1 MFKSC
6 LVLLGGALLLGASA
20 RAQMKSGEAM
30 KNYEQVF
37 GVKNNQHAY
46 PYDITL
52 IDSAPAGN
60 VFAPGEQPAFTFLLK
75 NSGAEPIHEAGQL
88 HVIAFGTR
96 GIPGDIWLPELFKIA
111 DLPDIPIQA
120 DVPAHGTQVIKV
132 APELPATF
140 GAYAFIADLGP
151 QGRRFATSC
160 VRTFAP
166 VPEKIHYPKMSLDDA
181 VGVPVLKALG
191 VQAIR
196 MSVGYTPTD
205 SPHYAEAMK
214 KLDATLD
221 ELAANNI
228 TAMLM
233 FLAGDDAPQ
242 PLGRGRP
249 HHDADGVMLDTKQ
262 DLAWLPKNDPDFQ
275 KFVTAICQKHAWPKG
290 TVTAVELWNE
300 PWDGISIS
308 GWGADEPRFLELYT
322 AMAHGV
328 EDARANGAQVLIVG
342 CDSSTNTLDKLFA
355 DGTDTFLPW
364 LDAVTLHYQG
374 ICVPALYKQWLN
386 RKGPNGRVKIWD
398 TESWVANADD
408 RVATIVAGDRAA
420 GYDRSMGVFSGNIS
434 TENHGNAVLPDGTK
448 KPFDT
453 FTAWSTAAAVGAAQH
468 FIGDR
473 TFHELLF
480 KNGLPWVMEFDG
492 LKDNADDGTVVVVG
506 DFSEAFGADN
516 LLFRGVHGLTAL
528 KHEDDLRK
536 QLAALPADSPQRAD
550 LEKQLATPPLLS
562 DATLTLQNPAD
573 EFVLY
578 DSYGNTVASPN
589 HTITVPLDQRG
600 FFLRTNGAPGSFAR
614 LVQALAQAKIDGY
627 EPLNVVAH
635 DLLTP
640 VDQKAAL
647 HLSLTNILN
656 RPISGTLAVTL
667 GQLTLDVPA
676 KLDFEP
682 HETKDVAI
690 PITGGSP
697 SPDNIYA
704 LDFKFDAGADGFAEH
719 QENLHA
725 NVIARRTIT
734 IDGNLDDWKGVLP
747 ETVYATGN
755 QGPSLMEA
763 AWLPFNKFST
773 SQKPGVATGYLAC
786 DEKYFYF
793 AAKIASSGPSP
804 GTIRYAKR
812 NDDDYFYPQ
821 TSYELDPLTTLL
833 KKDETWQE
841 PSREKA
847 ALFLPG
853 STSQR
858 SYTAWSSVSK
868 AFAVDL
874 DLTADSFKQVAFYF
888 VDWDDYK
895 LGRRYVTIDVQDA
908 ATGKVLTKT
917 SVSQYGPGEYVKLN
931 LAGKVRVI
939 FRGQTFLPA
948 SLSGI
953 FFDPA
958 TTTKA
963 PNGAASAVL
972 AGTDIQTA
980 GNWSATYGHDGYLV
994 IGAPPSYPSYAK
1006 VTVPDIAQKK
1016 EHAWP
1021 DGVRRYSYRRRPE
1034 LPFGS
1039 NPNKFANVQ
1048 IAFNVVPEDQKA
1060 DMIPFAPGTMAGFL
1074 PHSDTD
1080 YEYALNKVADANGGG
1095 TEIWRC
1101 LVPGMPRKSDFPRQA
1116 ASPFDGPVTNGQLVV
1131 KEDGN
1136 TRIVEAALPWS
1147 EIPLVQKAMQAGQP
1161 IKFSFRV
1168 NDDNGPSMELAEGRS
1183 VSKKN
1188 PYTFHPD
1195 WTEHWSNEVEFSFGK

>member
-1 MFKSC
+1 VFKPF

-37 GVKNNQHAY
+37 GVQINQHSY

-52 IDSAPAGN
+52 IDSTPAGN
-60 VFAPGEQPAFTFLLK
+60 VLAPGEQPAFTFLLK
-75 NSGAEPIHEAGQL
+75 NNGAEPIHEAGQIHVL
-88 HVIAFGTR
+88 HYGTR
-96 GIPGDIWLPELFKIA
+96 GIPGNIWLPELFKIA
-111 DLPDIPIQA
+111 DLPDIAIQA
-120 DVPAHGTQVIKV
+120 DIPAHGTQVVKV
-132 APELPATF
+132 TTELPETF
-140 GAYAFIADLGP
+140 GAYAFVADLGA
-151 QGRRFATSC
+151 QGKRFATSC

-166 VPEKIHYPKMSLDDA
+166 APEKIQYPKMSLDDA

-196 MSVGYTPTD
+196 MGVAYTPTD
-205 SPHYAEAMK
+205 SPHYAEEMK

-233 FLAGDDAPQ
+233 FLSGPDAPQ
-242 PLGRGRP
+242 PLDRGRP
-249 HHDADGVMLDTKQ
+249 HLDANGVMLDTKQ

-275 KFVTAICQKHAWPKG
+275 KFVTTICQKHSWPNG
-290 TVTAVELWNE
+290 PVTAVELWNE

-308 GWGADEPRFLELYT
+308 GWGADEPRFRELYT

-328 EDARANGAQVLIVG
+328 EDARAHGAQVLIVG

-374 ICVPALYKQWLN
+374 ICVPALYKQWIN

-434 TENHGNAVLPDGTK
+434 TENHGNAVLPDGTR
-448 KPFDT
+448 KPYDT
-453 FTAWSTAAAVGAAQH
+453 YTAWSTASAVGAAQH

-473 TFHELLF
+473 SFHELLF
-480 KNGLPWVMEFDG
+480 KNGLPWVMEFEG
-492 LKDNADDGTVVVVG
+492 LKGNVDDGTVVVVG

-516 LLFRGVHGLTAL
+516 LLFRGVHA
-528 KHEDDLRK
+528 
-536 QLAALPADSPQRAD
+536 RAG
-550 LEKQLATPPLLS
+550 AS
-562 DATLTLQNPAD
+562 LTLQNPAG

-578 DSYGNTVASPN
+578 DPYGNVVASPG
-589 HTITVPLDQRG
+589 HAITVPLDQRG
-600 FFLRTNGAPGSFAR
+600 FFLRTNGAAGSFAR

-627 EPLNVVAH
+627 EPINVVAH

-640 VDQKAAL
+640 VDQKATL

-667 GQLTLDVPA
+667 GQLTLDVPV
-676 KLDFEP
+676 KIDFQP
-682 HETKDVAI
+682 NETKDVAI
-690 PITGGSP
+690 PVTGGAP
-697 SPDNIYA
+697 SEDNTYA
-704 LDFKFDAGADGFAEH
+704 LDFKFDAGADGSVEH
-719 QENLHA
+719 QEKLHV
-725 NVIARRTIT
+725 NQIAKRTIT

-755 QGPSLMEA
+755 QGPSQMEA
-763 AWLPFNKFST
+763 AWLPFNKFSA

-786 DEKYFYF
+786 DDKYFYF

-821 TSYELDPLTTLL
+821 TSYEYDPATTYL

-841 PSREKA
+841 PLREKA

-853 STSQR
+853 STER

-874 DLTADSFKQVAFYF
+874 DLPVDSLKQVAFYF

-908 ATGKVLTKT
+908 ATGKSLLKT
-917 SVSQYGPGEYVKLN
+917 SASEYGPGEYVKLN

-953 FFDPA
+953 FFDS
-958 TTTKA
+958 TSVDHVLM
-963 PNGAASAVL
+963 GEASASL
-972 AGTDIQTA
+972 AGTDIKTGA
-980 GNWSATYGHDGYLV
+980 NWQGTYGHDGYLV
-994 IGAPPSYPSYAK
+994 IGASPSYPSYAK

-1060 DMIPFAPGTMAGFL
+1060 DMIPFAPRTMAGFL

-1101 LVPGMPRKSDFPRQA
+1101 LVPGMPRKSFFPRQV
-1116 ASPFDGPVTNGQLVV
+1116 ASPFDGAVTGGQLVV
-1131 KEDGN
+1131 KEDGT

-1168 NDDNGPSMELAEGRS
+1168 NDSDGPSMELAEGRS

-1195 WTEHWSNEVEFSFGK
+1195 WADHWSNEVEFSFGK